1 MYRLISGAYSLE
13 GETYLSFGIQ
23 YGNIM
28 IEDISMEQA
37 EVEGLIALCNQE
49 KLDVLQLPGVVADF
63 LDAHEMFAGCTSQP
77 AGGRFY
83 E

>member
-37 EVEGLIALCNQE
+37 EVEGLIALCN
-49 KLDVLQLPGVVADF
+49 
-63 LDAHEMFAGCTSQP
+63 
-77 AGGRFY
+77 
-83 E
+83 